1 MVNDGTFLEKLVQL
15 IEQSLALDAIVERNV
30 KLPILNSR
38 IGVIAQC
45 DIVIRT
51 GKPPRETLTI
61 VEVQDRE
68 KPVDINMFR
77 GWQQKLQDVGAQHL
91 YCVSRQTFPESIKEK
106 ASLSGNTIKLIT
118 LKELDTDQIPLTFF
132 KMSFF
137 LSRCRCAICSHK
149 NILFSDI
156 ARRSK

>member
-30 KLPILNSR
+30 KLPILDSR
-38 IGVIAQC
+38 IGATAQC
-45 DIVIRT
+45 DIVILT

-77 GWQQKLQDVGAQHL
+77 GWQQKLQDVGAQHCIV
-91 YCVSRQTFPESIKEK
+91 YPDKPFRK
-106 ASLSGNTIKLIT
+106 ASKKKHPYRGILLS
-118 LKELDTDQIPLTFF
+118 
-132 KMSFF
+132 
-137 LSRCRCAICSHK
+137 
-149 NILFSDI
+149 
-156 ARRSK
+156 